1 MSGLGFINLSM
12 NRLEGEISETHFS
25 KLFNLDELDLSY
37 NPLLEFN
44 VTSDWVFPSQLYYL
58 SLRSCMVGLDFPKWL
73 RTQKDLS
80 YLDMSD
86 GDISDVLPS
95 WFWGLLGD
103 RSTIDLSNNQIRGTL
118 GSSEAVSVNGVEVR
132 FSSNQL
138 EGPVPPFLSNVKY
151 LDLSDNKFLEMTSFL
166 CSSNVKISRFL
177 DLSSNHISRE
187 LPDCWRHWVNLDLL
201 DLSNNSFSGKIPPN
215 IGCLLRIK
223 TLKLRRNRLVGELP
237 SSLKSCTSL
246 NVIDLGDNKLSSSV
260 PEWLGVCLPN
270 LVILMLQFNQFS
282 GSLPSQLC
290 HLAYLQIL
298 DVSVNEISGTI
309 PKCLNNLTSSAQEG
323 NSNLTIRHSFNTSEA
338 EPPMSSLY
346 YEDDATF
353 MWKGTLCSYKST
365 LGLVKR
371 IDLSSNRLTG
381 EIPSEITHL
390 VGLVSL
396 NLSRNNL
403 SGKIPLEIGKLKS
416 LDSLDLSRNKIG
428 GRIPTSLARIDRL
441 TYMNLSYNNLSG
453 EIPTAPASS
462 ETRASFQLSTSHTCA
477 VQSSAQVFKYTVF
490 STLLGLHLE
499 VFFLEFNCFSSR
511 RIDRH
516 GIYTQIVCFCYK
528 YFPSTAFYN

>member
-1 MSGLGFINLSM
+1 
-12 NRLEGEISETHFS
+12 
-25 KLFNLDELDLSY
+25 
-37 NPLLEFN
+37 
-44 VTSDWVFPSQLYYL
+44 
-58 SLRSCMVGLDFPKWL
+58 
-73 RTQKDLS
+73 
-80 YLDMSD
+80 MSD

-453 EIPTAPASS
+453 EIPTEGTGRPNVSS
-462 ETRASFQLSTSHTCA
+462 DQEDPDELI
-477 VQSSAQVFKYTVF
+477 
-490 STLLGLHLE
+490 TLGFYIGLGLGFGVGFWGVSGCLI
-499 VFFLEFNCFSSR
+499 FKRSWRYAYYNFLNALNGWLYVRVALIR
-511 RIDRH
+511 RQLKDMLS
-516 GIYTQIVCFCYK
+516 GQ
-528 YFPSTAFYN
+528 S